1 LSYLV
6 FLIILV
12 RLARLA
18 FKLVERGYT
27 LREDIIWFKKN
38 NVSTSSKENFAQAYE
53 LILFLSKNE
62 KSFTNMS
69 GIRVRGNEAREGRNK
84 TPPQNMIQYEPLKQD
99 KDKIEEIKK
108 LFIMSNHIHN
118 LMNYRQ
124 QVK

>member
-1 LSYLV
+1 
-6 FLIILV
+6 
-12 RLARLA
+12 
-18 FKLVERGYT
+18 
-27 LREDIIWFKKN
+27 
-38 NVSTSSKENFAQAYE
+38 
-53 LILFLSKNE
+53 
-62 KSFTNMS
+62 MS

-108 LFIMSNHIHN
+108 LFIMSNHIHH